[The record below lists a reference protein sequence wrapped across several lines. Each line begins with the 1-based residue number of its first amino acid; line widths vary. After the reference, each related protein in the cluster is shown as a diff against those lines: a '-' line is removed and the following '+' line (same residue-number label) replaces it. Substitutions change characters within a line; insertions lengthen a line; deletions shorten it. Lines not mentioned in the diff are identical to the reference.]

1 LFDPHLSSKGGALLV
16 EASKMTRDLD
26 DLTKLLQT
34 KAKSSTAITGEIIA
48 PLAIP
53 RGKPLIES
61 ERKRKRL
68 EREDPVKSHEPERPA
83 SGKHK
88 AGGQAGGNVTFQQF
102 VADQRVSKAKAIA
115 GKDPRE
121 ALFQYTE
128 GKNYVGTA
136 YEGNVHKLAEKTA
149 EEEEEELSKSNRR

>member
-1 LFDPHLSSKGGALLV
+1 LFDPSLSSKAGALLV
-16 EASKMTRDLD
+16 SASRLTRDED
-26 DLTKLLQT
+26 HLTKLLKS
-34 KAKSSTAITGEIIA
+34 KAVSSTAITGEIIT
-48 PLAIP
+48 PLTIP
-53 RGKPLIES
+53 RGKPLVES
-61 ERKRKRL
+61 VRKRQRL
-68 EREDPVKSHEPERPA
+68 ERKDPVKSHEPERPS

-88 AGGQAGGNVTFQQF
+88 AGGQTGGNVTFQQF

-136 YEGNVHKLAEKTA
+136 YEGNVQKLAEKTA
-149 EEEEEELSKSNRR
+149 EEEEEELSKR